1 MPTRSKPM
9 SRARALICR
18 SSPKV
23 FGVALLSCLLLVDA
37 EDFIGLLLHTH
48 RRGVDTIRNGLVE
61 RLAFVQESLDPCEA
75 VGLVPQQRTVFRV
88 LGPLVGH
95 LGVHPT
101 ANDNPG
107 AAEIAEVVRIEDDA
121 AAGGDDAVLTVGQF
135 ANQGALLQAEEG
147 FALRFEIG

>member
-48 RRGVDTIRNGLVE
+48 RRGVDTIRNRFVE
-61 RLAFVQESLDPCEA
+61 VLAFTQECLDTREP
-75 VGLVPQQRTVFRV
+75 VRLVPQQRTVIRV
-88 LGPLVGH
+88 FGALVCH
-95 LGVHPT
+95 LGIHPT
-101 ANDNPG
+101 A
-107 AAEIAEVVRIEDDA
+107 
-121 AAGGDDAVLTVGQF
+121 
-135 ANQGALLQAEEG
+135 
-147 FALRFEIG
+147 